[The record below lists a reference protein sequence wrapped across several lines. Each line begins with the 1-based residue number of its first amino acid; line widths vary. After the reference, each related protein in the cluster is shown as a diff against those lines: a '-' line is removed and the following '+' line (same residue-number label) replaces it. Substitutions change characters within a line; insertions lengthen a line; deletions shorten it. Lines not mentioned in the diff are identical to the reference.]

1 MKRAL
6 LGLALAAL
14 LPVSAQAA
22 DNTGGP
28 SYNYIEGGYAAA
40 NLGDG
45 DFDGY
50 SLAGSFGF
58 ADHWYGSATYRSVDD
73 NDFDVTLDETT
84 VNLGYHT
91 AIQTNVDFIAELGYV
106 NFGADID
113 GLGDDSSDG
122 YRVAA
127 GVRAMVSPSVEL
139 QGKLTY
145 TDISDF
151 DSNEVGV
158 AGGAIWHF
166 NETWGLTGS
175 YEHTQLFDEDMD
187 TWGLGVRATF

>member
-22 DNTGGP
+22 DNTGGL

-40 NLGDG
+40 NWGDG

-58 ADHWYGSATYRSVDD
+58 ADHWYGSASYRSVDE
-73 NDFDVTLDETT
+73 NDFDVSLDETQI
-84 VNLGYHT
+84 NLGYHT
-91 AIQTNVDFIAELGYV
+91 AIQQNVDFIAELGYV
-106 NFGADID
+106 NVGADID
-113 GLGDDSSDG
+113 GLGGDNSDG
-122 YRVAA
+122 YRAAA
-127 GVRAMVSPSVEL
+127 GVRAMIAPSFEL
-139 QGKLTY
+139 QGKVTY
-145 TDISDF
+145 TDISDL
-151 DSNEVGV
+151 DSSEFGVGV
-158 AGGAIWHF
+158 GATWHF
-166 NETWGLTGS
+166 NQTWGLTGS
-175 YEHTQLFDEDMD
+175 YEHTQLLDEGMD